1 MIKLPHTPTRLL
13 PSTGATLCP
22 ISMVF
27 LLAVQGVSW
36 SAEPDLGSARRTPEK
51 GTKAPFKE
59 LAALWREWSGLER
72 MMRLYER
79 VQFRRH
85 EDILYDQSLSGQ
97 ARLSKS
103 LELWPYYVGLE

>member
-1 MIKLPHTPTRLL
+1 
-13 PSTGATLCP
+13 
-22 ISMVF
+22 MVF

-72 MMRLYER
+72 VGTL
-79 VQFRRH
+79 
-85 EDILYDQSLSGQ
+85 L
-97 ARLSKS
+97 ARANLLATDSIQNHC
-103 LELWPYYVGLE
+103 